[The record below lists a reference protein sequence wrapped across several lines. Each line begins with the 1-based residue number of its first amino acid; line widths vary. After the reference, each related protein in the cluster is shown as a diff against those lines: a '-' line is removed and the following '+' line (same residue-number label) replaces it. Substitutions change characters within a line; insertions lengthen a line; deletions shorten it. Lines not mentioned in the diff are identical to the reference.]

1 MPTMEGIPEMA
12 VLAPGKSHGRRERQ
26 VLNRTLFLT
35 AWGIQE
41 AQFLPDVESAK
52 EYQAR
57 C

>member
-1 MPTMEGIPEMA
+1 MEGIPEMA